1 MFEFHVE
8 NLVSRL
14 NKKKVTGDELKLIHK
29 LLSVKVP
36 GHYFSPHFR
45 RGLWDGY
52 RRFFNLLTGT
62 LYTGLLYYAIR
73 KLSEANINVETE
85 CIIIDEREKIP
96 HHNNPISLDG
106 IELRDYQE
114 VMINEAVKKER
125 GIISA
130 PPNAGKCLSGLELV
144 ALSDGRHLPAK
155 FLRIGDKILSLSS
168 DFIQEEDT
176 VLAVHSNGVKP
187 IFRVRTRSGRELRI
201 TSNHPLLSGLCF
213 DKLEGLNI
221 GSLIGTVRR
230 YAEPVN
236 KVILPDYK
244 LVFLAY
250 HLSEGGYNASV
261 SFCNTDLFI
270 LNEYKEAVES
280 FCNTEVVED
289 KISGKPG
296 CKVVHNLRVRRKEK
310 VSWNSKL
317 AVSRKSGAQEFL
329 DKLDLRYKTSHTK
342 EIPEFIFRIPNK
354 KLALFLNRYFCGD
367 GEYGITKDR
376 CYVSVGSASRKLTEQ
391 LSQLLLRFGVIG
403 KISRKIVKKK
413 FESWCWTSIGYDS
426 VYNFIKQV
434 DIASKQDSKNKILDF
449 LTRKRRRLGR
459 ANFDILPITW
469 EELEQELGNLR
480 PYYKYD
486 KIYKKRTLSRYSG
499 KKFVGRSNI
508 IKNLVS
514 EYVYWDPI
522 LEIEEL
528 PQEET
533 FNITTSKN
541 HNFIVNGIYT
551 HNTEVACGI
560 IQVLGLPA
568 NFFTHRLTLLRQT
581 KERFEKRLGIE
592 VGIIGGGEE
601 DIKEVNVLSVASVVR
616 KLDEPHIK
624 ELLKNTPVIISD
636 ECHHITAKT
645 WEKCLK
651 LCEGAYYRYGL
662 SATPLLRDE
671 ISNLVVRGLTGDE
684 IVGIT
689 NKELIEAGISALPT
703 VYLLNVREPKIPAH
717 YTFDQAYDT
726 GILRNDYRNRL
737 IVNSAKH
744 FLAKDK
750 SVFIL
755 VWRIEHGE
763 ILLDQLQKEG
773 IEVEFISGRGTNTG
787 QVQDVLNRFSRKE
800 LKCVVSST
808 ISDEGLD
815 VPALDVLIMGVGF
828 KAPLKTIQRVGRG
841 LRKKTVGENV
851 VTIVDFVDWHSKK
864 YLYKHSIDRAR
875 EYVNMGI
882 RIFEVM
888 DNEWKVI
895 EER

>member
-73 KLSEANINVETE
+73 KLSEANINVETD
-85 CIIIDEREKIP
+85 CSITDEREKIP

-130 PPNAGKCLSGLELV
+130 PPNAGKS
-144 ALSDGRHLPAK
+144 
-155 FLRIGDKILSLSS
+155 
-168 DFIQEEDT
+168 
-176 VLAVHSNGVKP
+176 
-187 IFRVRTRSGRELRI
+187 
-201 TSNHPLLSGLCF
+201 
-213 DKLEGLNI
+213 
-221 GSLIGTVRR
+221 
-230 YAEPVN
+230 
-236 KVILPDYK
+236 
-244 LVFLAY
+244 
-250 HLSEGGYNASV
+250 
-261 SFCNTDLFI
+261 
-270 LNEYKEAVES
+270 
-280 FCNTEVVED
+280 
-289 KISGKPG
+289 
-296 CKVVHNLRVRRKEK
+296 
-310 VSWNSKL
+310 
-317 AVSRKSGAQEFL
+317 
-329 DKLDLRYKTSHTK
+329 
-342 EIPEFIFRIPNK
+342 
-354 KLALFLNRYFCGD
+354 
-367 GEYGITKDR
+367 
-376 CYVSVGSASRKLTEQ
+376 
-391 LSQLLLRFGVIG
+391 
-403 KISRKIVKKK
+403 
-413 FESWCWTSIGYDS
+413 
-426 VYNFIKQV
+426 
-434 DIASKQDSKNKILDF
+434 
-449 LTRKRRRLGR
+449 
-459 ANFDILPITW
+459 
-469 EELEQELGNLR
+469 
-480 PYYKYD
+480 
-486 KIYKKRTLSRYSG
+486 
-499 KKFVGRSNI
+499 
-508 IKNLVS
+508 
-514 EYVYWDPI
+514 
-522 LEIEEL
+522 
-528 PQEET
+528 
-533 FNITTSKN
+533 
-541 HNFIVNGIYT
+541 
-551 HNTEVACGI
+551 EVAAGI

-592 VGIIGGGEE
+592 IGIMGGGEE

-616 KLDEPHIK
+616 KLNEPHIK
-624 ELLKNTPVIISD
+624 ELLKNTPVIICD
-636 ECHHITAKT
+636 EVHHASSKT
-645 WEKCLK
+645 FEKCFK
-651 LCEGAYYRYGL
+651 ACPNAVYRYGL

-671 ISNLVVRGLTGDE
+671 ISNMIVRGLTGDE

-689 NKELIEAGISALPT
+689 NKELIESGVSALPS

-737 IVNSAKH
+737 IINSAKH

-773 IEVEFISGRGTNTG
+773 IEVEFISGQGTNTG
-787 QVQDVLNRFSRKE
+787 QVQDVLKKFSKKE
-800 LKCVVSST
+800 LKCVISST

-815 VPALDVLIMGVGF
+815 VPALDVLIMGIGF